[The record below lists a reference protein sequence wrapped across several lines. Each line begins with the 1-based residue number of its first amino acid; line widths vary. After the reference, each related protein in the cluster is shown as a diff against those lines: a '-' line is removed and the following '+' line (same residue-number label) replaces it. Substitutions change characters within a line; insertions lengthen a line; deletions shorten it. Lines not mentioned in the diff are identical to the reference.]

1 MTLTITIKA
10 PINYEELKKK
20 LPKKPLPKINL
31 PDSVI
36 AMGAAMAHIDMR
48 HLQRR
53 QRERDLA
60 FMRELAWGARNER
73 R

>member
-31 PDSVI
+31 PDSAI
-36 AMGAAMAHIDMR
+36 AMGAAMAQVNIR
-48 HLQRR
+48 HLQQE

-60 FMRELAWGARNER
+60 FMRELAGWARNER